1 MLVPDAR
8 PVPLRWVSRL
18 LDVRG
23 CGLLVGALVFAV
35 GVLMR
40 ETSIPPGEQLPLMA
54 TAAGGAMVWYA
65 MTPLTGPGR
74 APTPLLI
81 FAIILGLS
89 TVVDVLVG
97 RGAGHGLM
105 LGLSVNA
112 TGAVGAFVWRRR
124 VRRRDL
130 ASIADLTSLLLA
142 GIGGGIAGL
151 FFLPLHMVLAG
162 EIAVGGVLD
171 WVLLNAGSILV
182 TGAVWFRLVGERH
195 RDGLRPRWSAVGWA
209 LAVNTATCGLLWAAP
224 DGSLPYLFV
233 LIPVGIGVAITRPAT
248 ETVVHVAT
256 TSTIIA
262 VLASYEVG
270 PFVHGTADS
279 TGIGG
284 SESTLARSFI
294 LVFAFVVTALALD
307 REARMLLL
315 RQVSTAR
322 VNAESQAAL
331 YDTTIGA
338 LREGVVVVPE
348 WGDPAFANEAAHALL
363 GAGAVS
369 PHSSQAVDQVARRLR
384 HDTRFWEVVRQAQ
397 SGRVEARGDLII
409 DDQSRPVRILEL
421 RAYPLVYRGPRSAVV
436 VIQDVTSAREYA
448 EELVRFAGRVAHEL
462 RSPLADVARC
472 STELERALSDAGSDA
487 GAEPLTH
494 IRAATLRM
502 TGLID
507 DLFAHAVAEE
517 GLRPREIDLA
527 PLFDDVARS
536 WARPSGERTPQIIA
550 WARGSAYADPLLLR
564 QVLDNLVENAV
575 KYTPAARDAR
585 VHLSAV
591 RQPPGWVTIRVDDE
605 GIGVPADA
613 TERIFEEFARESSAS
628 HGRPGLGLGLA
639 ICRSIVHQ
647 HGGTI
652 HALRRT
658 VGTRV
663 EFRIPAGEAEWR
675 RSVPGRPGR

>member
-1 MLVPDAR
+1 MPDVPSRVRRQINPRANRAHGLV
-8 PVPLRWVSRL
+8 
-18 LDVRG
+18 
-23 CGLLVGALVFAV
+23 VGSLVFAV
-35 GVLMR
+35 GVVMR

-54 TAAGGAMVWYA
+54 TAAGCAMVWYV
-65 MTPLTGPGR
+65 MTPRSGLGR
-74 APTPLLI
+74 APIPLLI
-81 FAIILGLS
+81 FTTILVVS
-89 TVVDVLVG
+89 TGVDVLVG
-97 RGAGHGLM
+97 RGAGHGVL

-112 TGAVGAFVWRRR
+112 TGAAAAYVWRRR
-124 VRRRDL
+124 AGHRDL
-130 ASIADLTSLLLA
+130 ASVGDLVTLLVAGISGGLA
-142 GIGGGIAGL
+142 GL
-151 FFLPLHMVLAG
+151 LFLPLHMVLAG
-162 EIAVGGVLD
+162 EFALGGVLD
-171 WVLLNAGSILV
+171 WVLLNVGSILV
-182 TGAVWFRLVGERH
+182 TGAVWFRLVGER
-195 RDGLRPRWSAVGWA
+195 RRGGFRPRWSALAWA
-209 LAVNTATCGLLWAAP
+209 VVANTATGGLLWAAP
-224 DGSLPYLFV
+224 HDSLPYLFL

-262 VLASYEVG
+262 VLASYELG
-270 PFVHGTADS
+270 PFVHGTATS

-307 REARMLLL
+307 REARTVLL
-315 RQVSTAR
+315 RQVMAAR
-322 VNAESQAAL
+322 VKAESQAAL

-348 WGDPAFANEAAHALL
+348 RGDPAFANEAAHALL
-363 GAGAVS
+363 EARAAG
-369 PHSSQAVDQVARRLR
+369 PHPVQAVDHVARRLR
-384 HDTRFWEVVRQAQ
+384 NDTRFWEVVRQAQ

-409 DDQSRPVRILEL
+409 GDQSRPTRVLEL
-421 RAYPLVYRGPRSAVV
+421 RAYPLAYRGPRSAVV
-436 VIQDVTSAREYA
+436 VIQDVTSAREYG
-448 EELVRFAGRVAHEL
+448 EELVRFAGTVAHEL
-462 RSPLADVARC
+462 RSPLADVSRC
-472 STELERALSDAGSDA
+472 STELERALSGDGSDT

-494 IRAATLRM
+494 IRAATTRM

-507 DLFAHAVAEE
+507 DLFAHAVAED
-517 GLRPREIDLA
+517 GLRPREIDLE
-527 PLFDDVARS
+527 PLFHEVARS

-550 WARGSAYADPLLLR
+550 WAKGSAYADPVLLR

-591 RQPPGWVTIRVDDE
+591 RQPLGWVTIRVDDE

-613 TERIFEEFARESSAS
+613 TERIFEEFAREPSAS

-652 HALRRT
+652 RALRRT

-675 RSVPGRPGR
+675 RSVPGEPGR